1 MPGSQKIFR
10 GRLYISVGQ
19 PILVQP
25 KYNTTKTYCCII
37 SKVRPRG

>member
-10 GRLYISVGQ
+10 GTSDISVGQ

-25 KYNTTKTYCCII
+25 KYCYFNLEVDLFK
-37 SKVRPRG
+37 KG